1 MFLALSK
8 VLEMFPSLDIKKV
21 MLSCIN
27 STGHRVVGCN
37 DRKRFS
43 RNLPILSFDQ
53 HIEP

>member
-8 VLEMFPSLDIKKV
+8 VLETFPSFDIKKV
-21 MLSCIN
+21 MFSCIN
-27 STGHRVVGCN
+27 STGHRVVSCN

-43 RNLPILSFDQ
+43 RNLPILPFDQ